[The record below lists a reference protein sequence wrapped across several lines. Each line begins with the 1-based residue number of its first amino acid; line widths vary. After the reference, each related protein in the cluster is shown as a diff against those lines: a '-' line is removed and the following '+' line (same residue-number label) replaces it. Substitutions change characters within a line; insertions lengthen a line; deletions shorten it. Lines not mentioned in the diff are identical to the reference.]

1 MTNLIASVNG
11 NLVKESEAAISIMD
25 RGFTLADGV
34 FETMIAR
41 RNKVINFEKHFD
53 RLIFGISVLDINIPE
68 KEILRSNISDVLD
81 ANSLD
86 LSVIRLT
93 ISRGYDYE
101 RGLTIHDSTP
111 SIIIRVAP
119 HTVSRGNKISL
130 TVSSIRRNEASF
142 ISNVKSLS
150 YVDSVVA
157 KNQAIKNGFDDAL
170 LLNTKG
176 NISCAT
182 SSNVFVVQGDLVI
195 TPPAHEGVLLGVTR
209 SIIMG
214 NVASLGLKMIEQSI
228 KPEIDSFDEVFIT
241 NVVSGVTSVSSID
254 GIQIGSGSNE
264 IANKFLSIYNEI
276 VLSEEFDI

>member
-1 MTNLIASVNG
+1 MINLIASVNG
-11 NLVKESEAAISIMD
+11 NLVKENEAYISIMD
-25 RGFTLADGV
+25 RGFTLADGL

-41 RNKVINFEKHFD
+41 RNKVINFERHFD
-53 RLIFGISVLDINIPE
+53 RLESGASILDINIPE
-68 KEILRSNISDVLD
+68 KEILLSNISDVLD

-101 RGLTIHDSTP
+101 RGLTIHDSSP

-119 HTVSRGNKISL
+119 HSVNQGNKISL
-130 TVSSIRRNEASF
+130 TISSIRRNEASP
-142 ISNVKSLS
+142 IPNIKSLS

-157 KNQAIKNGFDDAL
+157 KNQAVKNGFDDAL

-182 SSNVFVVQGDLVI
+182 SSNVFVVQGDFLI

-209 SIIMG
+209 SIIME
-214 NVASLGLKMIEQSI
+214 NVAFMNLKMIEQSV
-228 KPEIDSFDEVFIT
+228 KPEFDSFDEVFIT

-254 GIQIGSGSNE
+254 SINIGLGSNE
-264 IANKFLSIYNEI
+264 IANKFLNIYNEI
-276 VLSEEFDI
+276 ILSEEFEI

>member
-1 MTNLIASVNG
+1 MSNLIVSVNG
-11 NLVKESEAAISIMD
+11 NLVKESEAYISIMD

-53 RLIFGISVLDINIPE
+53 RLFTGASALDINIPE
-68 KEILRSNISDVLD
+68 KEILFSDITNVLD
-81 ANSLD
+81 ANTLD

-111 SIIIRVAP
+111 SVIIRVAP
-119 HTVSRGNKISL
+119 HKVNQGNKISL
-130 TVSSIRRNEASF
+130 TVSAIRRNEASL
-142 ISNVKSLS
+142 ISNIKSLS
-150 YVDSVVA
+150 YIDSVVA
-157 KNQAIKNGFDDAL
+157 KNQAVKDGFDDAL

-182 SSNVFVVQGDLVI
+182 SSNVFIVQGDLLI
-195 TPPAHEGVLLGVTR
+195 TPPSHEGVLLGVTR

-214 NVASLGLKMIEQSI
+214 NVSSVGLKIFEQSV
-228 KPEIDSFDEVFIT
+228 KPEFDSFDEIFIT
-241 NVVSGVTSVSSID
+241 NVVSGVVSVSSID

-276 VLSEEFDI
+276 IFSEEFDI